1 MVLPG
6 WYVIQTTSFLALL
19 TANPHQISYLS
30 SGQGFTWN
38 PGTLRS
44 TLSPPVPSRNTP
56 WTNSTAEIF
65 LPSYI
70 DHDYVPLE
78 NRRDPIHEIYL
89 TDEEAATM
97 LPQ

>member
-1 MVLPG
+1 MPHTSLTSSAHSVIPGPLP
-6 WYVIQTTSFLALL
+6 
-19 TANPHQISYLS
+19 
-30 SGQGFTWN
+30 
-38 PGTLRS
+38 
-44 TLSPPVPSRNTP
+44 
-56 WTNSTAEIF
+56 TNRPAEIF
-65 LPSYI
+65 LPSYV

>member
-1 MVLPG
+1 M
-6 WYVIQTTSFLALL
+6 
-19 TANPHQISYLS
+19 NQISYLS

-38 PGTLRS
+38 PGMLPPHPRS
-44 TLSPPVPSRNTP
+44 ACPDRLTSPP
-56 WTNSTAEIF
+56 EIF

>member
-1 MVLPG
+1 MD
-6 WYVIQTTSFLALL
+6 
-19 TANPHQISYLS
+19 
-30 SGQGFTWN
+30 
-38 PGTLRS
+38 
-44 TLSPPVPSRNTP
+44 SRWAARTKRTP
-56 WTNSTAEIF
+56 EIF